1 MKTHR
6 ITDNIIK
13 YTFGNPIK
21 TDAVIINGEEFNKCS
36 LDFFEAED
44 ESKLKLTY
52 KMDRHD
58 IVWGLGENQRGMNK
72 RGGIY
77 EAFCSDDPNHTPS
90 KKSLYGAHNFIVID
104 GRNKFGVFVDFPG
117 KVTFDIGFSDKD
129 ELKIEIEEKNAE
141 IYIINGK
148 SPKEIV
154 KEFLNITGEGYVPPK
169 WAFGYQQSRWSYKNA
184 EAIDKITDKF
194 IENEIPCDAIYLDID
209 YMERFKDFTVDE
221 KAFPNFKDYIEK
233 IKNKGFRLIPII
245 DAGVKIEEGYDTYE
259 EGVEK
264 GYFSLDDSGKP
275 FTAAVWPGRC
285 HFPDFLNSDARSW
298 FGLKYKTLTDLGIE
312 GFWNDM
318 NEPALFYTDRGLKEA
333 IEAAKASE
341 NENLDI
347 YSCFALKDKFNQMSN
362 NLEDYKSFYHNI
374 NGESVNHYKVHNL
387 YGYNMTRSAAEGLRE
402 IQPNKRFLLF
412 SRASYIG
419 MHKFSGIWTGD
430 NHSWWEHI
438 LLNIKMMPSLNMCGF
453 LYIGAD
459 TGGFSS
465 DANAQLVTR
474 WTQFSLFT
482 PLFRNHSSM
491 GTRFQEPF
499 SFDFETRET
508 IKKVIELRYA
518 LIPYIY
524 SEYMK
529 AIINK
534 DMYFLPLSFVYGDE
548 MSRRIENQ
556 LLVGDS
562 LMVTPIYE
570 ENAVGR
576 YVYLPEDMLLWKVK
590 DYKNREYSVVK
601 EGHSY
606 LDVDIDETPIFIRKN
621 KMLVIG
627 NHAQNVDSIDN
638 RELNIIA
645 FFNDRAEYIYYEDDG
660 KTYDYKRGKY
670 GEISIEIKKNE
681 INYIINV
688 VKKGNT
694 SLKKLNFEI
703 VDVDGN
709 IERKVVNLRG

>member
-1 MKTHR
+1 
-6 ITDNIIK
+6 
-13 YTFGNPIK
+13 
-21 TDAVIINGEEFNKCS
+21 
-36 LDFFEAED
+36 
-44 ESKLKLTY
+44 
-52 KMDRHD
+52 
-58 IVWGLGENQRGMNK
+58 
-72 RGGIY
+72 
-77 EAFCSDDPNHTPS
+77 
-90 KKSLYGAHNFIVID
+90 
-104 GRNKFGVFVDFPG
+104 
-117 KVTFDIGFSDKD
+117 
-129 ELKIEIEEKNAE
+129 
-141 IYIINGK
+141 
-148 SPKEIV
+148 
-154 KEFLNITGEGYVPPK
+154 
-169 WAFGYQQSRWSYKNA
+169 
-184 EAIDKITDKF
+184 
-194 IENEIPCDAIYLDID
+194 
-209 YMERFKDFTVDE
+209 
-221 KAFPNFKDYIEK
+221 
-233 IKNKGFRLIPII
+233 
-245 DAGVKIEEGYDTYE
+245 
-259 EGVEK
+259 
-264 GYFSLDDSGKP
+264 
-275 FTAAVWPGRC
+275 
-285 HFPDFLNSDARSW
+285 
-298 FGLKYKTLTDLGIE
+298 
-312 GFWNDM
+312 M

-347 YSCFALKDKFNQMSN
+347 YSCFALKDKFSQMSN

-374 NGESVNHYKVHNL
+374 DGEIVNHYKVHNL

-453 LYIGAD
+453 FYIGAD

-499 SFDFETRET
+499 SFDYETRET
-508 IKKVIELRYA
+508 IKKAIELRYA

-534 DMYFLPLSFVYGDE
+534 DMYFSPLSFVYDDE

-576 YVYLPEDMLLWKVK
+576 YVYLPEDMLLWRVK
-590 DYKNREYSVVK
+590 YYKDREYSVMK
-601 EGHSY
+601 KGHSY
-606 LDVDIDETPIFIRKN
+606 LDVDINEIPIFIRKN

-627 NHAQNVDSIDN
+627 NHAQNVESIDN
-638 RELNIIA
+638 SELNIIA
-645 FFNDRAEYIYYEDDG
+645 FVDDRAEYVYYDDDG

-670 GEISIEIKKNE
+670 GEISIEIQKNE
-681 INYIINV
+681 KNYIINV
-688 VKKGNT
+688 ENKGNT

-703 VDVDGN
+703 VDIDGN
-709 IERKVVNLRG
+709 IERKFVNLRG